1 MNPSQER
8 LTHALESYAAALS
21 ELTPS
26 PELEARMQAAMQR
39 EVTLRPRQ
47 ARRQRWAW
55 TLAASILMFLGVS
68 VAVMQTQRTAQQL
81 AAERQRALAQIA
93 LTQSALTQSTL
104 AQDAARLLPHEVSNA
119 AMVFPTGAASLWPT
133 QGTVFRVRS
142 TLNGLDLEQQY
153 WIDVR
158 LANDGSM
165 RIVRILSADGTEL
178 FARPRIEP

>member
-8 LTHALESYAAALS
+8 LTQALESYAAALS

-26 PELEARMQAAMQR
+26 PELEARMHAAIQR
-39 EVTLRPRQ
+39 EVTLRPRH
-47 ARRQRWAW
+47 ARRQRWGWAV
-55 TLAASILMFLGVS
+55 AASILSVLGVA
-68 VAVMQTQRTAQQL
+68 VALMQTQRMAAQRQL
-81 AAERQRALAQIA
+81 ALARSALLQNPLDQGALDQRALKQN
-93 LTQSALTQSTL
+93 
-104 AQDAARLLPHEVSNA
+104 DPSNA
-119 AMVFPTGAASLWPT
+119 AMVFPSGAASLWPT

-178 FARPRIEP
+178 FARPRIGP